1 MKDAYFKDIA
11 IDWRICKIRI
21 KLRNVEHDLYGLFT
35 HVNIQSPYPAQA
47 IIEVW
52 NKSEWDKIE
61 VDRDDFSKIGHDTVQ
76 ELNITSQ
83 DIEDLEIIGFYS
95 ETKPP
100 RRKILPTQNWVSCIS
115 EGQNTLPNLDVE
127 HLKLIRDPKVLHH
140 YYTKLGGKRP
150 FKKP

>member
-21 KLRNVEHDLYGLFT
+21 KLRNVEHDLYGSFT
-35 HVNIQSPYPAQA
+35 LVDIRSPYPAQA
-47 IIEVW
+47 IVEVW
-52 NKSEWDKIE
+52 TKSEWDKIE
-61 VDRDDFSKIGHDTVQ
+61 ADRNDFSKVGHDTVQ
-76 ELNITSQ
+76 KLNITSQ

-100 RRKILPTQNWVSCIS
+100 KRTILPFQTWVSSRS

-127 HLKLIRDPKVLHH
+127 QLKIIRNPKVLNH
-140 YYTKLGGKRP
+140 YYSKLGGKRP